1 MGPLRRGSP
10 LRRSAPAPLNKGSL
24 GVYKTIKPSRQKV
37 QTGKSGLHLLLMA
50 DIQRQLLTNLV
61 YRIRRRV
68 AKTRKVTTE
77 WNAKLKHC
85 SSLNSEAE
93 STKRNQAPLFSPIFS
108 GKTEKIGPSE
118 T

>member
-1 MGPLRRGSP
+1 MGPLRRGAP

-24 GVYKTIKPSRQKV
+24 GAYKTIKPPRQKV

-77 WNAKLKHC
+77 WNAKLKHWFQP
-85 SSLNSEAE
+85 EFRGR
-93 STKRNQAPLFSPIFS
+93 THQ
-108 GKTEKIGPSE
+108 T
-118 T
+118 